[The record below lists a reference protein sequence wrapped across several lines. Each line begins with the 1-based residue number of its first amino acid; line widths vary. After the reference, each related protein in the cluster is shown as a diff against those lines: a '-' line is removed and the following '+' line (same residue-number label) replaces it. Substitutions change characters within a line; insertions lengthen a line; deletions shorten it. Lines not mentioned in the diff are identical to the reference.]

1 MTLGRHSFQPK
12 RLIPPHLS
20 YSRFRLRPVF
30 GLFSVV
36 DFPFSFS
43 CLEGEGEAGEGASD
57 CLTFEI
63 ALSQS
68 RARLGLMA
76 DVEGLGRWWG
86 DLPSSTRLGRLR
98 VGEAQGGGVVD
109 GANGDSGTTLLV
121 GEKISFRF
129 LVGVTTLSLE
139 VKAFLV
145 GEISILT
152 GERDGMGSSRS
163 FWWQLVSDKG
173 LKRRFL
179 AAKKTVMVTKT
190 VHLFSFHNHR

>member
-1 MTLGRHSFQPK
+1 MGIISFQHYNSARNLK
-12 RLIPPHLS
+12 L
-20 YSRFRLRPVF
+20 
-30 GLFSVV
+30 VV
-36 DFPFSFS
+36 KKQIIVIKTSFSFS

-109 GANGDSGTTLLV
+109 GASGDSGTTLLV

-129 LVGVTTLSLE
+129 LVGVTLTLSLE

-173 LKRRFL
+173 LKRR
-179 AAKKTVMVTKT
+179 TEGW
-190 VHLFSFHNHR
+190 

>member
-12 RLIPPHLS
+12 RLIPPHVS
-20 YSRFRLRPVF
+20 YSRFRFRPVF

-129 LVGVTTLSLE
+129 LVGVTLTLSLE

-145 GEISILT
+145 GEISIWRKDQLSFLGGRDIDIESG
-152 GERDGMGSSRS
+152 GES
-163 FWWQLVSDKG
+163 
-173 LKRRFL
+173 
-179 AAKKTVMVTKT
+179 
-190 VHLFSFHNHR
+190 LFGGGNLDLD